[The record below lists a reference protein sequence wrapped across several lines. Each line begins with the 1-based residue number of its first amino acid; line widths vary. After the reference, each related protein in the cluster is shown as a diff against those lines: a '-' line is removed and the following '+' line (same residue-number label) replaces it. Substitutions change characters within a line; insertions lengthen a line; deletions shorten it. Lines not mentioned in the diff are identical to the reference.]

1 MDKILGILSRFGWPM
16 NKNEKKQGEKPVRR
30 PIPKRLSFHHV
41 LPPNHLLWKTKETK
55 KNMPKRL
62 HWSLYVEA

>member
-1 MDKILGILSRFGWPM
+1 MNNILPFLSRFSWPM
-16 NKNEKKQGEKPVRR
+16 DKNEKKKPVRR

-55 KNMPKRL
+55 KSMPKGL
-62 HWSLYVEA
+62 HWNLYVEA